1 MQNVNYCPGNLI
13 NEYEMGSRSNWHDEK
28 VAKLVTKQ
36 NNKRAGKS
44 CCHRHSTN
52 HDTWWVTAEKFPRMH

>member
-52 HDTWWVTAEKFPRMH
+52 HDT